1 MQVFVLYKQQSV
13 RKLSISGWV
22 LGGSSCLSRHWL
34 LSGVI
39 PALSYKTVNAFLSPE
54 LTHTLPQTPGQDR
67 GQSKG
72 LYMHLVDSFPCWSF
86 RQKGDRCIGSFMNLA
101 NYSYFSGMC
110 NMTAEQ
116 SPAEASPVVMSPNV
130 SLDSPLPPPP
140 LMLQARSKES
150 ILIKSEPRGNSP
162 NTEDGGALGQT
173 EEHLPS
179 GSRRRKRPVQRGKP
193 PYSYIALI
201 AMAIANSPERKLTL
215 GGIYKFIMERFP
227 FYRENSKK
235 WQNSIRHNLTLNDCF
250 VKIPREPGRPGKG
263 NYWTLDPAAEDM
275 FDNGSFLRRRK
286 RFKRTDVSTYPGY
299 MQSSSAFTP
308 TPMGRPSYPNAL
320 YAGIGSGYGSQL
332 TATSPHPAML
342 HHYQTSA
349 GVSQGQPRMFS
360 IDNIISQQ
368 TVVQSGPV
376 GDLNSQALGLGGGD
390 LSTMTSSCSVTG
402 ADPSACFQTQTVNP
416 SANMLSRNSGNLS
429 SNLTTG
435 YPYSSPASPPNLP
448 TMTQSGFSPGSSQ
461 VYCTSNRLSLPA
473 LRPSSCSEHSEQLL
487 GLSSPMN
494 YNNTYMRQAN
504 FASGLERYM

>member
-1 MQVFVLYKQQSV
+1 
-13 RKLSISGWV
+13 
-22 LGGSSCLSRHWL
+22 
-34 LSGVI
+34 
-39 PALSYKTVNAFLSPE
+39 
-54 LTHTLPQTPGQDR
+54 
-67 GQSKG
+67 
-72 LYMHLVDSFPCWSF
+72 
-86 RQKGDRCIGSFMNLA
+86 MNLA
-101 NYSYFSGMC
+101 NYTYFSGMC
-110 NMTAEQ
+110 NMTAETQ
-116 SPAEASPVVMSPNV
+116 HSPAEASPVIMSPNV
-130 SLDSPLPPPP
+130 SLDSPLPPPQPP
-140 LMLQARSKES
+140 LMLQARNKDNV
-150 ILIKSEPRGNSP
+150 LIKSEPRGTSP
-162 NTEDGGALGQT
+162 STGDGGALGQT
-173 EEHLPS
+173 DEHLPT

-308 TPMGRPSYPNAL
+308 TPMSRPSYPNTL

-349 GVSQGQPRMFS
+349 GVGQGQSRMFS

-368 TVVQSGPV
+368 TVMQGGPG
-376 GDLNSQALGLGGGD
+376 GDLGSQALGLGAGD
-390 LSTMTSSCSVTG
+390 LGTSMTSSCSVNGTEQ
-402 ADPSACFQTQTVNP
+402 SACFQSQTVNP
-416 SANMLSRNSGNLS
+416 SANTLNRNSGNLS
-429 SNLTTG
+429 SNLAAG
-435 YPYSSPASPPNLP
+435 YPYASSSASPPNLS
-448 TMTQSGFSPGSSQ
+448 TMTQSGFSQGGSQ
-461 VYCTSNRLSLPA
+461 VYCSGNRLSLPA
-473 LRPSSCSEHSEQLL
+473 LRPGSCAEHTEQLL
-487 GLSSPMN
+487 GLPSPMN
-494 YNNTYMRQAN
+494 SYNNSYMRQAN

>member
-1 MQVFVLYKQQSV
+1 
-13 RKLSISGWV
+13 
-22 LGGSSCLSRHWL
+22 
-34 LSGVI
+34 
-39 PALSYKTVNAFLSPE
+39 
-54 LTHTLPQTPGQDR
+54 
-67 GQSKG
+67 
-72 LYMHLVDSFPCWSF
+72 
-86 RQKGDRCIGSFMNLA
+86 
-101 NYSYFSGMC
+101 
-110 NMTAEQ
+110 MTADTQ
-116 SPAEASPVVMSPNV
+116 HSPAEATSPLVMSPSV

-140 LMLQARSKES
+140 LMLQVRAKDN
-150 ILIKSEPRGNSP
+150 ILIKSEPRGSSP
-162 NTEDGGALGQT
+162 NTEDGSALGQT
-173 EEHLPS
+173 EEQLPA

-308 TPMGRPSYPNAL
+308 TPMGRPSYPNTL
-320 YAGIGSGYGSQL
+320 YPGIGSGYGSQL

-342 HHYQTSA
+342 HHYQSSA

-368 TVVQSGPV
+368 AVVQGGPP
-376 GDLNSQALGLGGGD
+376 GGELSSQAALGLGGAD
-390 LSTMTSSCSVTG
+390 LCTMTSSCSVTG
-402 ADPSACFQTQTVNP
+402 TDPSACFQTQTVNP
-416 SANMLSRNSGNLS
+416 SANMLSRNSGNIP
-429 SNLTTG
+429 SNLTAG
-435 YPYSSPASPPNLP
+435 YSYSSSASPPNM
-448 TMTQSGFSPGSSQ
+448 TNMTQAGFSPASSQ
-461 VYCTSNRLSLPA
+461 VYCTGNRISLPP
-473 LRPSSCSEHSEQLL
+473 LRPGSCAEHTEQLL

-494 YNNTYMRQAN
+494 SYNNSYMRQAN